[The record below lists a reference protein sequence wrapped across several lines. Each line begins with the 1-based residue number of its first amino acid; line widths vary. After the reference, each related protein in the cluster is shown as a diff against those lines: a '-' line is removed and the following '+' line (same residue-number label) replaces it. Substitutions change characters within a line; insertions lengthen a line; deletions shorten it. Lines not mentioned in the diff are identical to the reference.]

1 MVKADCFEHESL
13 DKVVQVGF
21 CGSQSPQII
30 IICKSMYQN
39 LTLCFIFL
47 LEYNC
52 FTLLHQFLL
61 YNEVNQLYEYIYIYI
76 YPLLDF
82 PLPPYSPSPPSRS
95 LQSTELLFPG
105 SYIFLF
111 IGLLHFSGAY
121 ILESS

>member
-47 LEYNC
+47 LEYNF

-61 YNEVNQLYEYIYIYI
+61 FNEVNQLYAYIYIPSWTSLSLLTPHPSHLGHYRALSSCFLDPI
-76 YPLLDF
+76 FFSLLDYF
-82 PLPPYSPSPPSRS
+82 
-95 LQSTELLFPG
+95 
-105 SYIFLF
+105 
-111 IGLLHFSGAY
+111 HFSGAY

>member
-13 DKVVQVGF
+13 DKVVQVGI

-39 LTLCFIFL
+39 MTLCFIFL

-61 YNEVNQLYEYIYIYI
+61 YNEVNQLYEYSYIYIYI
-76 YPLLDF
+76 YISPLG
-82 PLPPYSPSPPSRS
+82 LPSPS
-95 LQSTELLFPG
+95 LFP
-105 SYIFLF
+105 IPP
-111 IGLLHFSGAY
+111 I
-121 ILESS
+121 

>member
-47 LEYNC
+47 LEYNF

-61 YNEVNQLYEYIYIYI
+61 FNEVNQLYAYIYIS
-76 YPLLDF
+76 PLG
-82 PLPPYSPSPPSRS
+82 PPSPSLPPIPP
-95 LQSTELLFPG
+95 
-105 SYIFLF
+105 I
-111 IGLLHFSGAY
+111 
-121 ILESS
+121 